1 MESAEVEWSSCSS
14 KIRYVQHR
22 LEEMVKEIGL
32 LIEDLNTESGDS
44 AEIAIDPIPE
54 SDEVDTAIISSE
66 ETDVIP
72 VFIIFLVFD

>member
-1 MESAEVEWSSCSS
+1 
-14 KIRYVQHR
+14 
-22 LEEMVKEIGL
+22 MVKEIGL

>member
-1 MESAEVEWSSCSS
+1 ME
-14 KIRYVQHR
+14 Q
-22 LEEMVKEIGL
+22 IGF